1 MGGKDGGGE
10 RGLNNK
16 STIPFKKAAT
26 FYHFLP
32 QGKKALSSA

>member
-1 MGGKDGGGE
+1 MGEKSGRRE

-16 STIPFKKAAT
+16 STIRFKKAAT

-32 QGKKALSSA
+32 QRKKTL

>member
-32 QGKKALSSA
+32 QGKKPLSNT